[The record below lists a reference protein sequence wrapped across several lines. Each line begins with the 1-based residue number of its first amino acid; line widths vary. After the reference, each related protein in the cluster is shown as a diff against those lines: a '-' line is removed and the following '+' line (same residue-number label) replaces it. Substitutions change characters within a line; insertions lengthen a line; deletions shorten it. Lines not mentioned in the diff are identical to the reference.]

1 MAFLAAAALLLAA
14 PSADAKVILAKSNPK
29 KVFQGE
35 ASTPR
40 ERSAPAEKAAKKAGG
55 GFAFV
60 TPSIGPPTG
69 VLALPGELEGEGKR
83 ERMGRVVPQAA
94 SPSPSPSHL
103 LSSHLLSSSS
113 IHFFFFLSLSFSF
126 FSFFFPSPGA
136 ILGIAGVAALATT
149 VDSKFVD
156 FIDKATLRD
165 CNNFAGYEPALK
177 GEGGVA
183 PRAAPAKA
191 KKSLFKKK

>member
-1 MAFLAAAALLLAA
+1 MLSS
-14 PSADAKVILAKSNPK
+14 P
-29 KVFQGE
+29 
-35 ASTPR
+35 
-40 ERSAPAEKAAKKAGG
+40 
-55 GFAFV
+55 
-60 TPSIGPPTG
+60 
-69 VLALPGELEGEGKR
+69 
-83 ERMGRVVPQAA
+83 
-94 SPSPSPSHL
+94 PSPL
-103 LSSHLLSSSS
+103 LPPPL
-113 IHFFFFLSLSFSF
+113 IIINPFFLFSVSLSLSFFSF

>member
-1 MAFLAAAALLLAA
+1 V
-14 PSADAKVILAKSNPK
+14 SWREK
-29 KVFQGE
+29 E
-35 ASTPR
+35 R
-40 ERSAPAEKAAKKAGG
+40 EREWEGSFSSPL
-55 GFAFV
+55 
-60 TPSIGPPTG
+60 PLPLPLSPLLPP
-69 VLALPGELEGEGKR
+69 
-83 ERMGRVVPQAA
+83 
-94 SPSPSPSHL
+94 
-103 LSSHLLSSSS
+103 LLSSSS
-113 IHFFFFLSLSFSF
+113 IHFFFFLSLFLF
-126 FSFFFPSPGA
+126 FLFFPSPGA

-177 GEGGVA
+177 GEGGVS